1 MTARWEHRRLGPK
14 ETNNAYPGHLRYCSR
29 VTGAEY
35 WSDDAIAHVDQDR
48 FNRTEFARLVAK
60 TIDAIP
66 LGAAST
72 VFGVVGPCG
81 SGKSSVAAMIGECLP
96 SSWIVQPFTPWAATG
111 VLGLQLEFVAAL
123 DSALGG
129 AGAEEQAARTALKK
143 YVRLAR
149 PLLAAVPGMG
159 GYLAET
165 ADIAVSN
172 FAERKPWSAE
182 FGEMAETLEAMERR
196 VLIVCDDIDRLDASE
211 LLEFLKVV
219 RLLGRFPNV
228 HYLVAYDADTV
239 EDLLAAQGV
248 AGRTASFMEKIV
260 QHPFELPRVD
270 RATRWSH
277 ASAAMSR
284 TLEQQQAEL
293 DEAGVERYRS
303 LLDALTVGLTSPRQ
317 FARFEQHMS
326 VLAQLVPGEVDVL
339 DFAAVAY
346 LRLNHHEVYDALPT
360 WTSQLRAGLRTESR
374 GKVSNEGG
382 LSEKEWT
389 QRISHTSRRPLTA
402 GAWEV
407 LQFLYPNLGV
417 GNSRPLHPRAFANYL
432 YEERYFT
439 LGVPDNDVSDV
450 VVARAVASLL
460 SIAVDAEAEANLKQ
474 ILTDTHPSTARL
486 GVEKMRSHRQGLIG
500 SSSSVSGLVTFL
512 HGEYVRLEP
521 GKDEP
526 DSPIDLVFDWLS
538 DEIVRGYADAE
549 FGRDDL
555 IESFGE
561 ETMLGVL
568 LRASAPF
575 GSSRDANLAAML
587 ADFADHYLRE
597 LDKPGISALEPWG
610 YLRLKLSLVQRAL
623 GEDKLAGLLDSKVDG
638 DAAVFEL
645 VAIAM
650 VRTAHWRGARDVR
663 LELEFDDSTWLAAIS
678 EDVRERMAVLLPSEF
693 DDEPV
698 DTGNV
703 SAENQR
709 RLAIVRARGEFGL
722 SRG

>member
-1 MTARWEHRRLGPK
+1 MTGS
-14 ETNNAYPGHLRYCSR
+14 G
-29 VTGAEY
+29 Y

-48 FNRTEFARLVAK
+48 FNRTEFARLVAQ

-72 VFGVVGPCG
+72 VFGIVGPWG

-96 SSWIVQPFTPWAATG
+96 GSWIVQTFTPWAATG
-111 VLGLQLEFVAAL
+111 VVGLQLEFVAAL

-129 AGAEEQAARTALKK
+129 SGAEEQAARAALKK

-149 PLLAAVPGMG
+149 PLLAAVPGVG

-165 ADIAVSN
+165 AEEAASD
-172 FAERKPWSAE
+172 FAERKPWSTE
-182 FGEMAETLEAMERR
+182 FGKMAESLEVMERR

-260 QHPFELPRVD
+260 QHPFELPKVD
-270 RATRWSH
+270 WATRWSH

-284 TLEQQQAEL
+284 TLEEQQVEL

-303 LLDALTVGLTSPRQ
+303 LLGALTTGLTTPRQ

-346 LRLNHHEVYDALPT
+346 LRLNHHEVYDALST
-360 WTSQLRAGLRTESR
+360 WTPQLRAGLRSESG
-374 GKVSNEGG
+374 GKVKNEGG
-382 LSEKEWT
+382 LTEEGWIE
-389 QRISHTSRRPLTA
+389 RISQTSRRPLTV

-407 LQFLYPNLGV
+407 LRFLFPNLGADAA
-417 GNSRPLHPRAFANYL
+417 RPLHPQAFANYL

-439 LGVPDNDVSDV
+439 LGVPENDVSDV
-450 VVARAVASLL
+450 VVARAVSSLL
-460 SIAVDAEAEANLKQ
+460 TINADAEAEAKVKK
-474 ILTDTHPSTARL
+474 ILTDSHASIARIA
-486 GVEKMRSHRQGLIG
+486 VEKMRLHRRGLIA
-500 SSSSVSGLVTFL
+500 SDPSVSGLVAFL
-512 HGEYVRLEP
+512 HGEYLRLEP
-521 GKDEP
+521 DKDEP

-538 DEIVRGYADAE
+538 DEVVRGYASSE
-549 FGRDDL
+549 FDRDGL
-555 IESFGE
+555 IQSFGE
-561 ETMLGVL
+561 ETMLRVL

-575 GSSRDANLAAML
+575 GSSRDTNLAAML
-587 ADFADHYLRE
+587 SDFAEHFLRE

-610 YLRLKLSLVQRAL
+610 YLRLKLSLVERAL
-623 GEDKLAGLLDSKVDG
+623 GKDKLAGLLDSKVDG
-638 DAAVFEL
+638 DPGAFEQ
-645 VAIAM
+645 VATAM
-650 VRTAHWRGARDVR
+650 VRTAHWRGSRDVR
-663 LELEFDDSTWLAAIS
+663 LELEFEGATWAAVIS
-678 EDVRERMAVLLPSEF
+678 EDVRKRMAALLPSKF
-693 DDEPV
+693 DNDSI
-698 DTGNV
+698 DTEDV
-703 SAENQR
+703 SEDSRR
-709 RLAIVRARGEFGL
+709 RLAIVRARSEFGL
-722 SRG
+722 NRA